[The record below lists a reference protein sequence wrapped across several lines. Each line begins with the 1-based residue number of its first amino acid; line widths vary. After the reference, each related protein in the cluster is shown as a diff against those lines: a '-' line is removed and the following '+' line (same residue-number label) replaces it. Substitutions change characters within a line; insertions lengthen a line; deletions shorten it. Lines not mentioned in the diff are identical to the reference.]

1 MNRLEVREV
10 WSQGIT
16 LYNMHCRDILIG
28 ARLEEKTRLPH
39 VRFIEFLKVEVSKI
53 LSVGQVFEIM
63 FISPIDKC
71 PLRSCK
77 IMFKL

>member
-1 MNRLEVREV
+1 MEAREV

-16 LYNMHCRDILIG
+16 LYNVHCRDILIG

-39 VRFIEFLKVEVSKI
+39 VRFIEFLKAEASKI
-53 LSVGQVFEIM
+53 LGVGQVFEIV
-63 FISPIDKC
+63 FIGPIDKC

-77 IMFKL
+77 IMFEL